1 MVNTAGLKLID
12 KIQKDLERNGIIMN
26 TLVEDLKKLRP
37 YAIEEEDP
45 SLTKVIRLTY
55 EHVEANEGF
64 NIPIPE
70 DEEIEEG
77 VELVKVEI
85 TDETKLESLQYLLSI
100 MRDAQKKA
108 NRVDLLEYRD
118 ALMAY

>member
-1 MVNTAGLKLID
+1 MVNPEGLKLID
-12 KIQKDLERNGIIMN
+12 KILKDLERNGIVIN
-26 TLVEDLKKLRP
+26 TIVEDLKKLRP

-55 EHVEANEGF
+55 EHIEANKGF

-77 VELVKVEI
+77 VELVKIEQ
-85 TDETKLESLQYLLSI
+85 TEATKVESLTYLISL
-100 MRDAQKKA
+100 MKDALKPI
-108 NRVDLLEYRD
+108 NRTDLLEYRD